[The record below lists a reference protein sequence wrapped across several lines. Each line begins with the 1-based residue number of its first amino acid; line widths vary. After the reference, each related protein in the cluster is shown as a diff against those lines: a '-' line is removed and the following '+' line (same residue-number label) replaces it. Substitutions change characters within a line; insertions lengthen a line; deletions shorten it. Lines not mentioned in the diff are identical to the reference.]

1 MIVFAPQNL
10 LNDAS
15 FTNIDLAIC
24 RNTLIYFGDEGQRRA
39 LSLMHFGLRV
49 GGVLFLGPSETPG
62 DIIAD
67 YETINR
73 RWRMY
78 KKVSSSKTR
87 NC

>member
-1 MIVFAPQNL
+1 
-10 LNDAS
+10 
-15 FTNIDLAIC
+15 
-24 RNTLIYFGDEGQRRA
+24 
-39 LSLMHFGLRV
+39 MHFGLRV

-78 KKVSSSKTR
+78 KKVSSSKLGATSLR
-87 NC
+87 APERLTVRRSEPAGRSGVDIGLY